1 MKKNAVGTG
10 KTIDDAINCAL
21 KELGIEDRDMVS
33 IEVMENPKSGFLGMG
48 GQDAKVCATI
58 DISGYDHVWSYLKGI
73 FDCMEADL
81 DVSIEESENE
91 RGTNLNITVSGKDA
105 GVAIGRR
112 GENLDALQYL
122 ASVVANRGSESHIK
136 VIIDTENYRAK
147 REETLQRLAEKM
159 AEKVIKYRRNMTL
172 EPMSPYERRII
183 HSILQDYPGVTTYS
197 TGAEPRRRVIVALK
211 SDKQTTDK

>member
-1 MKKNAVGTG
+1 MKKTAIGTG
-10 KTIDDAINCAL
+10 KTIDDAINNAL
-21 KELGIEDRDMVS
+21 KELGIEDRDLVS

-48 GQDAKVCATI
+48 AQDAKVCATAE
-58 DISGYDHVWSYLKGI
+58 ISGFDNVSDYLKRI
-73 FDCMEADL
+73 FNCMDADL
-81 DVSIEESENE
+81 DISIVESENE
-91 RGTNLNITVSGKDA
+91 RGTNLNIDISGKDA

-122 ASVVANRGSESHIK
+122 ASVVANRESESHVK

-159 AEKVIKYRRNMTL
+159 AQKVIKYRRNMTL

-183 HSILQDYPGVTTYS
+183 HSVLQEYPGITTYS
-197 TGAEPRRRVIVALK
+197 TGADPRRRVVVALK
-211 SDKQTTDK
+211 TDK

>member
-1 MKKNAVGTG
+1 MKKTAVTTG
-10 KTIDDAINCAL
+10 KTIDEAINNAL
-21 KELGIEDRDMVS
+21 KELGIEDRDLVS

-48 GQDAKVCATI
+48 GQDAKVCATVEI
-58 DISGYDHVWSYLKGI
+58 AGYDNISNYLKGI
-73 FDCMEADL
+73 FACMDADL

-91 RGTNLNITVSGKDA
+91 HGINLNINLSGKDA

-122 ASVVANRGSESHIK
+122 ASVVANRGSERHIK

-183 HSILQDYPGVTTYS
+183 HSVLQDYPGITTYS

-211 SDKQTTDK
+211 TDK